1 MVRGGT
7 EPRSHPP
14 IHSQRLV
21 TGVHSAPEQGN
32 YLATRTTHHAPS
44 PLPVD
49 HCIVAGHDRWPFDG
63 VHRASRKRHFGPV
76 EPVPVLKKKGT
87 TSKRE
92 KSTVNMG
99 SVRTTTVRQM
109 VEIGV
114 VPHGSV
120 LDQLLLPD
128 LGHVSPGS
136 LGTTT
141 GAEVGPRLPDGAQ
154 GCSRPYEACRSM
166 QPGTKPIRRRTRCA
180 PGRALGLNGP
190 HR

>member
-1 MVRGGT
+1 MHLRHYLLIIASSLVMTGGHLMAFT
-7 EPRSHPP
+7 AHP
-14 IHSQRLV
+14 V
-21 TGVHSAPEQGN
+21 SA
-32 YLATRTTHHAPS
+32 
-44 PLPVD
+44 
-49 HCIVAGHDRWPFDG
+49 
-63 VHRASRKRHFGPV
+63 HFGPV

-136 LGTTT
+136 LGTTN
-141 GAEVGPRLPDGAQ
+141 
-154 GCSRPYEACRSM
+154 GC
-166 QPGTKPIRRRTRCA
+166 
-180 PGRALGLNGP
+180 
-190 HR
+190 